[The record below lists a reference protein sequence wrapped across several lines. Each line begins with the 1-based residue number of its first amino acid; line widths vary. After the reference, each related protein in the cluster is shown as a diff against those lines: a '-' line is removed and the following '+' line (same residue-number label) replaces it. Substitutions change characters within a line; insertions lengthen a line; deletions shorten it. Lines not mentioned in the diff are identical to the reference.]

1 VDEFDGL
8 IGAFSNWQRGVRG
21 ASDHTVKA
29 YAEDLSQLATW
40 LNAPPDA
47 ATPERLRAWIAHLTT
62 EHGLAR
68 ASVARK
74 VASARAFF
82 EFLVRRGL
90 LPSNPAEG
98 LTLPKR
104 GRLLPKLLS
113 EDAVAGLLS
122 APDTT
127 RADGL
132 RDRAILETLYAS
144 GLRASELVG
153 LDTNDL
159 QLAGDEGIVRVRRGK
174 GGKERLALLGRSA
187 VAALSEYI
195 ASGRAVLASEKSR
208 DALFL
213 NRFGGR
219 LTDRSL
225 RRLFDKYCESVAA
238 NHKITPHSLRHSF
251 ATHLLDNGADLRVV
265 QELLGHADIGTTQIY
280 THVSTARL
288 EEVYDRA
295 HPRK

>member
-1 VDEFDGL
+1 MDDFDAAL
-8 IGAFSNWQRGVRG
+8 TAFYGHLSGVRG
-21 ASDHTVKA
+21 ASAHTVKA
-29 YAEDLSQLATW
+29 YSEDLSQFAEWVGTTPA
-40 LNAPPDA
+40 NV
-47 ATPERLRAWIAHLTT
+47 TPEQARAWIAHLTT
-62 EHGLAR
+62 ERGLAR

-74 VASARAFF
+74 AASLRAFF
-82 EFLVRRGL
+82 TFLLRRGL
-90 LPSNPAEG
+90 VEKNPAEG

-104 GRLLPKLLS
+104 RQPLPKVLS
-113 EDAVAGLLS
+113 EDIIDDLLAAPES
-122 APDTT
+122 A
-127 RADGL
+127 
-132 RDRAILETLYAS
+132 RDRAILEVLYGA

-153 LDTNDL
+153 LDCPDI
-159 QLAGDEGIVRVRRGK
+159 QQDGEEGIVRVRHGK
-174 GGKERLALLGRSA
+174 GGKERLALLGRRA
-187 VAALSEYI
+187 MAAMATYLTEE
-195 ASGRAVLASEKSR
+195 RPVLASAQSK

-225 RRLFDKYCESVAA
+225 RRLFDKYCDRVAA
-238 NHKITPHSLRHSF
+238 DHKITPHSLRHSF

-288 EEVYDRA
+288 EEAYARA

>member
-1 VDEFDGL
+1 MDEFDGL